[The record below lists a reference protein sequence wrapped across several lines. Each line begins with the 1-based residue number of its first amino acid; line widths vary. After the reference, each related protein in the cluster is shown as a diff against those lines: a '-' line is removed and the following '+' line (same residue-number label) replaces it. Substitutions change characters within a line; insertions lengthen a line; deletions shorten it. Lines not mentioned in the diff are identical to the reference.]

1 MLGAEGRKR
10 QFWKELE
17 KFSSSRKRCSPNLVI
32 RERQIKNFP
41 LRYATTKKTDRA
53 KSIKGEEAEGGLTS
67 AALLVGVEIR
77 APSSLVT

>member
-1 MLGAEGRKR
+1 MR
-10 QFWKELE
+10 Q
-17 KFSSSRKRCSPNLVI
+17 
-32 RERQIKNFP
+32 QQQQ
-41 LRYATTKKTDRA
+41 KTDRA